1 MPAQRSKLAL
11 LLFFV
16 ASVAVAF
23 VSLRVAGG
31 GTSSVLEDLFHSIG
45 IFTTN
50 GSWAFD
56 PAEHVNRLYKVM
68 AIVMPV
74 VTVIGFVEVVTGGVM
89 PFLLRRRSLARLRL
103 GASGV
108 VVCGLN
114 EHGLTCAR
122 AAARTGRVVLLL
134 DDATD
139 EAMAELAY
147 RAGIAVLPLRALD
160 RARLGG
166 LLLKRC
172 DVFSF
177 LPATDAQIDLV
188 ARIGARLTE
197 PSEGRFCFMIEERG
211 MAQRLDGYLRFNA
224 TDRNF
229 WPRFFDIHVLTA
241 RQVLAKHRLDVLA
254 DVADQ
259 SQIHIA
265 VFGMGALGRAIVKE
279 AARLMVTLPSIEGV
293 ALRVTA
299 IDTDA
304 QAGVAALEAE
314 DPQINNLLDLS
325 TLDMELPRGG
335 LTAAQI
341 RQLPEDV
348 TAYFIT
354 VDDADLAFA
363 AAVSLRHWLLEPPAD
378 VTEGWRRSH
387 GCAPILIRARDW
399 NGLGRLIRS
408 NVDWPEAASGG
419 HTPELPDGI
428 FGFGVAGDIV
438 NPDMI
443 MAQAREAGAR
453 VLHQSYRWK
462 IQAMRAEQAEA
473 DALRSAERDWH
484 ALASDLRDLNLY
496 GYDHIALKARA
507 IGHRLARAPDGHRP
521 SPRDMTPD
529 EIPPSLVAFLP
540 LLSRLEHR
548 RYMAERIAGGWR
560 YASTRCDELKLHPA
574 LVDWSDLP
582 DAEQGLD
589 EDQVRSMVTALRHSG
604 LRLLPGRVIGV
615 AGTAHRAVGG
625 TDPGGTVDAA
635 RLRDT
640 LSAVV
645 QANRDH
651 VPTVLTTMCP
661 GLGLA
666 AAAAAHSLGLAWTA
680 LLPLPFELYRE
691 DFTPEDRRRLQELI
705 AYAESYVELP
715 LRFGRASELTR
726 GHPENRVRRADQ
738 YAFADAF
745 IVERAHVLVMHP
757 MQPTPAASWWKGEV
771 AIPERYRTGAAF
783 LPRPG
788 AREAGILHAG

>member
-1 MPAQRSKLAL
+1 
-11 LLFFV
+11 
-16 ASVAVAF
+16 
-23 VSLRVAGG
+23 
-31 GTSSVLEDLFHSIG
+31 VLEDLFHSIG

-56 PAEHVNRLYKVM
+56 PAEHVNRLYKIM
-68 AIVMPV
+68 AIFMPV
-74 VTVIGFVEVVTGGVM
+74 VTVIGFVEVVTGGVV
-89 PFLLRRRSLARLRL
+89 PFLIRQRAIARLRL

-108 VVCGLN
+108 VVCGCN
-114 EHGLTCAR
+114 DHGLSCAR
-122 AAARTGRVVLLL
+122 AAGRTSRVVLLL
-134 DDATD
+134 DDAPPETL
-139 EAMAELAY
+139 AQRAY
-147 RAGIAVLPLRALD
+147 RAGIPVLPLRSLN
-160 RARLGG
+160 RSRLGA

-172 DVFSF
+172 DLFSF

-188 ARIGARLTE
+188 ARIGARLTQ
-197 PSEGRFCFMIEERG
+197 PSERRFCFMIEERG
-211 MAQRLDGYLRFNA
+211 MAQRLDSYLRFNA

-241 RQVLAKHRLDVLA
+241 RQLLAKHRLDVLA

-279 AARLMVTLPSIEGV
+279 AARLMVTLPSIDGV

-314 DPQINNLLDLS
+314 DPQIGNLLDLG
-325 TLDMELPRGG
+325 TLDMRLPKAG

-378 VTEGWRRSH
+378 VTEDWRRSH

-408 NVDWPEAASGG
+408 NVDWPAEPEAATAR
-419 HTPELPDGI
+419 TPELPDGI

-438 NPDMI
+438 NPEMI
-443 MAQAREAGAR
+443 LAQAREAGAR

-462 IQAMRAEQAEA
+462 IQAMRAEQEA
-473 DALRSAERDWH
+473 DSLRSAERDWH

-507 IGHRLARAPDGHRP
+507 IGHRLARAPAAQNP
-521 SPRDMTPD
+521 SRADMTPA
-529 EIPPSLVAFLP
+529 EIPPTLVPFLP
-540 LLSRLEHR
+540 LLSQLEHR

-560 YASTRCDELKLHPA
+560 YATTRCDELKLHPA

-589 EDQVRSMVTALRHSG
+589 EDQVRSMVTALRHSN
-604 LRLLPGRVIGV
+604 LRLLPGCVIGV
-615 AGTAHRAVGG
+615 AGTAGDVLAGSDIP
-625 TDPGGTVDAA
+625 TPVDAA
-635 RLRDT
+635 RLRET
-640 LSAVV
+640 LRAVV
-645 QANRDH
+645 RDNPDQ
-651 VPTVLTTMCP
+651 VPTLLTTMCP
-661 GLGLA
+661 GLGLGLA
-666 AAAAAHSLGLAWTA
+666 AAAAAHSLGVPWTA
-680 LLPLPFELYRE
+680 VLPLPFELYRE
-691 DFTPEDRRRLQELI
+691 DFTPEDRSRLQELI

-715 LRFGRASELTR
+715 LRFGRASDLTR
-726 GHPENRVRRADQ
+726 GHPENRARRADQ

-745 IVERAHVLVMHP
+745 IIERAHVLLTHSTLP
-757 MQPTPAASWWKGEV
+757 SPASAWWSGHA
-771 AIPERYRTGAAF
+771 AIPDRYRTRAAF
-783 LPRPG
+783 LPRPTS
-788 AREAGILHAG
+788 RNPEILHAAAAHRHAGP